1 MSSIITKHTT
11 TMLALALA
19 LTAAPAVALAAP
31 HGEARPGAAARA
43 GDPYPDE
50 DAAGQQAGHKRFPM
64 EAKRFLDVVEK
75 RLGRFEQRV
84 ERRLRKGKLPAEL
97 ERDIRAEIARGEAQV
112 RDAARKAAAD
122 GQVTKD
128 EAWQVRELA
137 TELQEQAK
145 AKYGPKVRAAR
156 HQQAEQ
162 RPKRG

>member
-11 TMLALALA
+11 TLLALALA
-19 LTAAPAVALAAP
+19 LTAAPTVALAAP
-31 HGEARPGAAARA
+31 HGEARPGAAAKA
-43 GDPYPDE
+43 DDPYPEE
-50 DAAGQQAGHKRFPM
+50 DAAGQQAGQKRFPM
-64 EAKRFLDVVEK
+64 EAKRFLDMVEK
-75 RLGRFEQRV
+75 RLGRFEKRV
-84 ERRLRKGKLPAEL
+84 EHRLNKAKLPADL

-137 TELQEQAK
+137 TELREQGK

-156 HQQAEQ
+156 RHRAEQ
-162 RPKRG
+162 EPKRG